1 MGIAKT
7 LAQIS
12 DNFTWSGIKD
22 DVRNFVLTCVNC
34 QQTKYDHYKQ
44 PGLLCPLLIPSRP
57 WEDLPLDFIGGLPAF
72 RGHTVVL
79 VVVDRFFKGIHLGTM
94 RLIIQPSMWSQL
106 FMEIVS
112 KLHGMPH
119 NLVSDRDPLFI
130 SRIWQKLFKLSGT
143 KLRMSSAYHPQSDE
157 QTEVLNRVIE

>member
-22 DVRNFVLTCVNC
+22 DVRNFVLTYVDC

-57 WEDLPLDFIGGLPAF
+57 WEDLPLDFIGGLPTF